1 MKKLLIT
8 LLSLSAFGCQSSNQT
23 IEPQFQNQDSTT
35 SAQSK
40 STTSK
45 YSTAMRD
52 LFFAQSDARRWDI
65 SAQLIKVESDFVPES
80 GVTNWTYS
88 FKSPFKRTSY
98 VYRGGFGQET
108 QDMFFGS
115 EISEFQV
122 KVDSDKA
129 IQKAKAQG
137 LKYFPLTMTLENR
150 FNPEWTI
157 QSSSGIF
164 RIDASKQ

>member
-8 LLSLSAFGCQSSNQT
+8 LLSLSAFGCQSYNQT
-23 IEPQFQNQDSTT
+23 IEPQLQNQDSTT

-40 STTSK
+40 STSK

-52 LFFAQSDARRWDI
+52 IFFAQSDARRWDI

-80 GVTNWTYS
+80 GVTSWTYY

-98 VYRGGFGQET
+98 VYQNGFGRET

-122 KVDSDKA
+122 RVDSDKA
-129 IQKAKAQG
+129 IQKAKEKG
-137 LKYFPLTMTLENR
+137 LKYFPVNMTLENR

-164 RIDASKQ
+164 RIDATKQ